1 MAICL
6 PAISIMSEFNFIV
19 QFHTKLTVFMHL
31 KDILLFTKYR
41 SEISAQDSLLNILN
55 SYITAMQSIS
65 SKAFTKCIHKC
76 IISFQFKGSLTKQ
89 YSGKLTQYFRNLCL
103 YLKCLKQKKMQYCIY
118 KQQWWT
124 DLQCI
129 AKITMS
135 KWGCFN
141 QKLAER
147 INIVKISPGILHL
160 ILIQWI
166 THLPVTNVVYQKLS
180 SLLYKQ
186 SQNLTNINMKLLFFQ
201 LIFSQLYIKP
211 ISKLHI

>member
-1 MAICL
+1 
-6 PAISIMSEFNFIV
+6 
-19 QFHTKLTVFMHL
+19 
-31 KDILLFTKYR
+31 
-41 SEISAQDSLLNILN
+41 
-55 SYITAMQSIS
+55 
-65 SKAFTKCIHKC
+65 
-76 IISFQFKGSLTKQ
+76 
-89 YSGKLTQYFRNLCL
+89 
-103 YLKCLKQKKMQYCIY
+103 
-118 KQQWWT
+118 
-124 DLQCI
+124 
-129 AKITMS
+129 MS

>member
-89 YSGKLTQYFRNLCL
+89 YSGKLTQYFRSLCL
-103 YLKCLKQKKMQYCIY
+103 YLKCLKQKKC
-118 KQQWWT
+118 
-124 DLQCI
+124 
-129 AKITMS
+129 
-135 KWGCFN
+135 
-141 QKLAER
+141 
-147 INIVKISPGILHL
+147 NIVYINNNDEQIYNALPKSLCQNGDAL
-160 ILIQWI
+160 I
-166 THLPVTNVVYQKLS
+166 K
-180 SLLYKQ
+180 SLL
-186 SQNLTNINMKLLFFQ
+186 SESTL
-201 LIFSQLYIKP
+201 
-211 ISKLHI
+211 